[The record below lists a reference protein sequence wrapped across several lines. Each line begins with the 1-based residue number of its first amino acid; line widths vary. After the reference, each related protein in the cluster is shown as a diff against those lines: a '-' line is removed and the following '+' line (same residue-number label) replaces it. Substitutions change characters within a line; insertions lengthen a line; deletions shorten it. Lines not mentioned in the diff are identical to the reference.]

1 MLRREPPL
9 WAQEGVG
16 ASARVFAEPWRG
28 APLHLRDVADG
39 TTFVA
44 LLGPVYNQSSP
55 PQHPSI
61 RHIEHTIHDAN
72 LVNAVAGV
80 SAVGFYA
87 AYLMRSESTQL
98 AHAVLRDFCCRCL
111 SQIGTPLE
119 QVLGMF
125 DLPFAGVGVFGF
137 LVYLFL
143 CQNEA
148 PSL

>member
-1 MLRREPPL
+1 MDADLDP
-9 WAQEGVG
+9 
-16 ASARVFAEPWRG
+16 ARW
-28 APLHLRDVADG
+28 HLRSVQPLLAG
-39 TTFVA
+39 PRRRPPRIA
-44 LLGPVYNQSSP
+44 LRPGRPGLLSSP

-119 QVLGMF
+119 QVLGVF
-125 DLPFAGVGVFGF
+125 DLPFAGVGVFRF
-137 LVYLFL
+137 LVYLFWG
-143 CQNEA
+143 QNEA